1 MLKYFILLLSVAF
14 VSTAAVAEYDDDDF
28 ELRKFP
34 QECLEIHF
42 FGCFSKQLYSSY
54 KK

>member
-28 ELRKFP
+28 QLRKFP
-34 QECLEIHF
+34 QECLEIHYF
-42 FGCFSKQLYSSY
+42 VVFTFPSC
-54 KK
+54 